1 MAYGN
6 KSQSTDIGYPSSGSS
21 GKGGSG
27 GLGDIASSAAGSAL
41 PWVST
46 GLNFLSGLFGGG
58 DQKQVVQNTDLHLV
72 NPIQQTLWNMLA
84 NRSLSGGGE
93 FGYGQAAKQAKG
105 QVQQFLADRG
115 VDMGSGFA
123 ASAMGDAY
131 SNAAAQDQANRNS
144 FNLQLLGTPLQTAQ
158 ATGANYIPGSPS
170 YTAFQP
176 YQQNAPGGFGGGQ
189 TVYGDGAINGGNYG
203 DTGSGYGQFGGRRRN
218 TL

>member
-1 MAYGN
+1 MAFPWLPAAG
-6 KSQSTDIGYPSSGSS
+6 
-21 GKGGSG
+21 
-27 GLGDIASSAAGSAL
+27 IASNVLGS
-41 PWVST
+41 
-46 GLNFLSGLFGGG
+46 LFGGG

-84 NRSLSGGGE
+84 GRAMSGGGE

-131 SNAAAQDQANRNS
+131 SNAAAQDQANRNQ
-144 FNLQLLGTPLQTAQ
+144 FNLALLGTPLQTAQ
-158 ATGANYIPGSPS
+158 ITGANYVPGSPS
-170 YTAFQP
+170 YQAFKPFTQH
-176 YQQNAPGGFGGGQ
+176 APGGFGNNGGAA
-189 TVYGDGAINGGNYG
+189 YGDGANSNMSANTNYG
-203 DTGSGYGQFGGRRRN
+203 SWQGGRRRN

>member
-1 MAYGN
+1 MP
-6 KSQSTDIGYPSSGSS
+6 SLFDSSMTSSG
-21 GKGGSG
+21 GGSNN
-27 GLGDIASSAAGSAL
+27 IIKAAGSAL

-46 GLNFLSGLFGGG
+46 GLNFLGGLLGGP

-84 NRSLSGGGE
+84 GRAMSGGGE
-93 FGYGQAAKQAKG
+93 FGYGQSAKQAKG

-131 SNAAAQDQANRNS
+131 SNAAAQDQANRNA
-144 FNLQLLGTPLQTAQ
+144 FNLQLLGTPLQVAQ

-170 YTAFQP
+170 YQAFQP
-176 YQQNAPGGFGGGQ
+176 FTQHAPGGLGGSGGHR
-189 TVYGDGAINGGNYG
+189 GDGYINGSTGSNPTYG
-203 DTGSGYGQFGGRRRN
+203 DTYSNLGGRRRN